1 MHSRMYHHTDVGQ
14 VNLWALLFISYV
26 ILRDMLRNSNLWGIG
41 ATIKT
46 SKKIAALI
54 EVGRNIC

>member
-1 MHSRMYHHTDVGQ
+1 MKRIC
-14 VNLWALLFISYV
+14 FIT
-26 ILRDMLRNSNLWGIG
+26 LRNSNLWGIG

-54 EVGRNIC
+54 EVGRKIC

>member
-1 MHSRMYHHTDVGQ
+1 MKRYV
-14 VNLWALLFISYV
+14 FISYV